1 MTLELDS
8 IPYYQ
13 CGMDTKQEHSES
25 QERNIDLAKAVL
37 GNEEVAFMTTTMIRE
52 GFIQD
57 KDETNLSLIRSRWEL
72 RLKTKQVSA
81 KDLKMRGGE

>member
-1 MTLELDS
+1 
-8 IPYYQ
+8 
-13 CGMDTKQEHSES
+13 MDTKQEHSES